1 MTQVGRSVPRLEDR
15 RLLTGAGRFVDD
27 LHLPHTLHMRMVR
40 SQVAHGRLVAVDT
53 AAASEIPGVE
63 LAVGAQGFNLVPRIP
78 IRLQL
83 TEETLEEYL
92 QPVLAH
98 GTVRYVGE
106 PVAVIL
112 AEDPYL
118 AEDAAEAVTVEIEPL
133 DPALDAA
140 GEDATRATTLDF
152 GFGDI
157 EEAFDQAEH
166 TVEIEV
172 AIGRH
177 AAVPLENRGVVAE
190 FDSVSGI
197 LTLHG
202 LTKVPHF
209 NRRVLADMLGM
220 SVEHIRFTTT
230 DAGGGFGS
238 RGELYPE
245 DCLAAL
251 LSTQL
256 NRPVKWIEDRGE
268 HLVAANHSRQQIHR
282 LRAAVT
288 ADGTMLGLEA
298 AIIHDNGAYMR
309 THGVTVAELTATMLP
324 GPYRLAAYRAGV
336 EVMLTNKTPAGTY
349 RAPGRYEGT
358 FARERLFDAIAAELG
373 LDPVEIRRRNLLA
386 SAELPLN
393 RGLATLG
400 TEVIIDAGDPLGLF
414 ERTIDTAGF
423 GDWGGGGAGPDST
436 VRRGRGIGVFMEKSG
451 LGPYETARATLGPD
465 GQVTVAVG
473 GTSLGQ
479 GIETVMAQIAA
490 DRLGVDASEIVV
502 VHGES
507 DLVPDGVGSW
517 ASRSTVVGGV
527 AASRAA
533 EGLATEILAVGAELL
548 GSSPTSAK
556 LDAGRVVDT
565 AGGRS
570 VGFSEVAAEA
580 LRQDRKLAVGE
591 VFHVDHMT
599 YPYGIHLAEV
609 EVDTGT
615 GGITVTRYFVGYEI
629 GRAVNPRLVEGQ
641 LLGGVAQGL
650 GGALLEEFRYDE
662 NGQPLSTTFMDYLL
676 PTALEVPDGIGLL
689 VSEEWPAGNE
699 LGVRGAGEGGITG
712 VGAAVAN
719 AVADAL
725 GDPTAIVRLPV
736 EPQRVLG
743 AIGGEPDRSPP
754 PGPIGDTA
762 RDSGP

>member
-1 MTQVGRSVPRLEDR
+1 MTQIGRSVPRREDR
-15 RLLTGAGRFVDD
+15 RLLTGTGHFVDD
-27 LHLPHTLHMRMVR
+27 LQLPDMVHMRIVR
-40 SQVAHGRLVAVDT
+40 SQTAHGRLISVDT
-53 AAASEIPGVE
+53 SEAAGMPGVV
-63 LAVGAQGFNLVPRIP
+63 LAVGARGFNLVPRIP

-92 QPVLAH
+92 QPVLASD
-98 GTVRYVGE
+98 TVRYVGE
-106 PVAVIL
+106 PVALVL
-112 AEDPYL
+112 AEDAYL
-118 AEDAAEAVTVEIEPL
+118 AEDAAEAVSVDIEPL
-133 DPALDAA
+133 VPALDAA
-140 GEDATRATTLDF
+140 GERATKATTLDF
-152 GFGDI
+152 GFGDV
-157 EEAFDQAEH
+157 EAAFTGADRV
-166 TVEIEV
+166 VEIEV
-172 AIGRH
+172 GIGRH
-177 AAVPLENRGVVAE
+177 AAVPLENRGLVAE
-190 FDSVSGI
+190 FDAESKV

-209 NRRVLADMLGM
+209 NRRVLADMLGL
-220 SVEHIRFTTT
+220 ELEQIRFTTT
-230 DAGGGFGS
+230 DAGGGFGG

-251 LSTQL
+251 LATQL
-256 NRPVKWIEDRGE
+256 KRPVKWIEDRGE
-268 HLVAANHSRQQIHR
+268 HLVASNHSREQIHR

-288 ADGTMLGLEA
+288 SEGDLLGLEA

-324 GPYRLAAYRAGV
+324 GPYRLGAYRARV
-336 EVMLTNKTPAGTY
+336 DVMLTNKTPAGTY

-358 FARERLFDAIAAELG
+358 FARERLLDAVAAELG
-373 LDPVEIRRRNLLA
+373 LDPVTIRRRNLLA
-386 SAELPLN
+386 ATELPLN

-400 TEVIIDAGDPLGLF
+400 TEVVIDAGDPIGLF
-414 ERTIDTAGF
+414 ERTLDTAGF
-423 GDWGGGGAGPDST
+423 SEWGQDSAESPTT

-451 LGPYETARATLGPD
+451 LGPYETARAELRDD
-465 GQVTVAVG
+465 GRVTVAVG

-490 DRLGVDASEIVV
+490 DRLALDTHDVIV
-502 VHGES
+502 VHGDS
-507 DLVPDGVGSW
+507 DRVPDGVGSW

-533 EGLATEILAVGAELL
+533 AGLAAEIAGVGAALL
-548 GSSPTSAK
+548 GVPPEATK
-556 LDAGRVVDT
+556 LDSGRVVDT
-565 AGGRS
+565 ASGRS
-570 VGFSEVAAEA
+570 VGFGEVAAEA
-580 LRQDRKLAVGE
+580 GRRDRTMAVDE

-615 GGITVTRYFVGYEI
+615 GGVTVSRYFVGYEI
-629 GRAVNPRLVEGQ
+629 GRSVNPQLVEGQ

-662 NGQPLSTTFMDYLL
+662 NGQPLATTFMDYLL
-676 PTALEVPDGIGLL
+676 PTAQEIPDGVGFL

-725 GDPTAIVRLPV
+725 DDPTAVIRLPV
-736 EPQRVLG
+736 EPQSVVDRV
-743 AIGGEPDRSPP
+743 AGERF
-754 PGPIGDTA
+754 
-762 RDSGP
+762 R